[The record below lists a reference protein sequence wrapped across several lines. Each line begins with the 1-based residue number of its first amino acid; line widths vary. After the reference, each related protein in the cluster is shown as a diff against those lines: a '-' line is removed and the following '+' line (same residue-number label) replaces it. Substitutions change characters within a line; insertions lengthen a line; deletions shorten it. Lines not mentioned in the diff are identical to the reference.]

1 MKHNV
6 FPDGGCLPGCAACE
20 VQRHAPAEF
29 QAAVQA
35 ERARQDARWGPPDAA
50 SRELM
55 LELVAVLTEETGE
68 VARAVL
74 ERDREN
80 LREELIQV
88 AAVAQ
93 KFWEALR

>member
-1 MKHNV
+1 MTNAK
-6 FPDGGCLPGCAACE
+6 
-20 VQRHAPAEF
+20 EF
-29 QAAVQA
+29 QALVQA
-35 ERARQDARWGPPDAA
+35 ERARQDAKWGPPDAA
-50 SRELM
+50 SRELL

-74 ERDREN
+74 DAPVDTEHLRD
-80 LREELIQV
+80 ELVQV

>member
-1 MKHNV
+1 MT
-6 FPDGGCLPGCAACE
+6 
-20 VQRHAPAEF
+20 PAESF
-29 QAAVQA
+29 QFLVQA
-35 ERARQDARWGPPDAA
+35 ERARQDDAWGPPDAA

-74 ERDREN
+74 EQDRDN
-80 LREELIQV
+80 LRTELVQV